1 MATIDIPQHLA
12 ERLKEQANGNHR
24 SIESELR
31 ALLESSSPDG
41 RKFTADEV
49 YFMGKE
55 MGLKTGDESTRWIRE
70 DRDAR

>member
-1 MATIDIPQHLA
+1 MATIDLPQQLV
-12 ERLKEQANGNHR
+12 ERLKEQAKGNHR
-24 SIESELR
+24 SIEAELR
-31 ALLESSSPDG
+31 ALLESPQDV

-55 MGLKTGDESTRWIRE
+55 MRLKTGDESTRWIRE